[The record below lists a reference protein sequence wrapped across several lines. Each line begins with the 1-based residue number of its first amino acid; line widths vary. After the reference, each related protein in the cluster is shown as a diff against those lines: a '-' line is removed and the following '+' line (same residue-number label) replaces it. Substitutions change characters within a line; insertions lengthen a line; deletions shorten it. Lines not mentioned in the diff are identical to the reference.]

1 MVAYLLLILAVLSR
15 LVPHAGWFGFTAVT
29 GALLFFGARRPL
41 RESLAPLAAFIAL
54 DSYLTVVRYGY
65 GFHIAEYLPTW
76 LWYLG
81 AILLGSALLS
91 KPTVLRGLVAI
102 IAGPTSF
109 FLLSNGAVWLWST
122 MTVYPKNFSGFLTCM
137 AAGLPFYKNDLLSTA
152 LFVTIAFGLP
162 ALVTRIREHKTPD
175 YAVIKSPR
183 K

>member
-15 LVPHAGWFGFTAVT
+15 LVPHAGWFNFTAVG

-76 LWYLG
+76 LWYFG

-91 KPTVLRGLVAI
+91 KPTVLRGIVAI

-109 FLLSNGAVWLWST
+109 FLLSNGAVWLWSPLY
-122 MTVYPKNFSGFLTCM
+122 VKNFSGFLNCM
-137 AAGLPFYKNDLLSTA
+137 AAGVPFYKNDLLSTA

-162 ALVTRIREHKTPD
+162 ALITRIREHKTPA
-175 YAVIKSPR
+175 YAVIKSLR